1 MTSLMVRPSY
11 ADTLRIMMRE
21 AAFFDLD
28 KTIIAGSSTLAFGKP
43 LYRAGFLHRGTL
55 LRLGIAQISYMLFG
69 ADESSLERARDE
81 MLDLVS
87 GWHKAEIES
96 IIAETLDDVIEP
108 LVFAE
113 ALFLI
118 DEHKR
123 AGRAVYVVS
132 ASPEEFVTPIA
143 AMVGIDGVIATR
155 IRTDRLGRYV
165 PELEQYV
172 MGPGK
177 VDAMRRV
184 AERDG
189 LDLSRSF
196 AYTDS
201 FTDIPMLEIVG
212 NPIVVNPEKDLKEEA
227 ESREWPILEFQ
238 RPVSLGPRVQS
249 PPPKVWVGVA
259 AGVAAAAAVVV
270 LSRRRIAS

>member
-1 MTSLMVRPSY
+1 VQASKASIPTMT
-11 ADTLRIMMRE
+11 E

-28 KTIIAGSSTLAFGKP
+28 KTIIAGSSTLAFGRP
-43 LYRAGFLHRGTL
+43 LYRAGFLPRRAL
-55 LRLGIAQISYMLFG
+55 LRAGIAQLSYMLFG
-69 ADESSLERARDE
+69 ADEDSLERARDE

-87 GWHKAEIES
+87 GWHRSEIDS
-96 IIAETLDDVIEP
+96 IVSETLDDVIEP

-123 AGRAVYVVS
+123 SGREVYVIS

-143 AMVGIDGVIATR
+143 RLVGIDRVIATK

-165 PELEQYV
+165 PELERYV

-177 VDAMRRV
+177 VQAMLDV
-184 AERDG
+184 AAADG
-189 LDLSRSF
+189 IDLSASF

-201 FTDIPMLEIVG
+201 VTDVPMLEAVG
-212 NPIVVNPEKDLKEEA
+212 NPVAVNPEKDLREIAEE
-227 ESREWPILEFQ
+227 RKWPILEFQ
-238 RPVSLGPRVQS
+238 RPVTIGPRVAA
-249 PPPKVWVGVA
+249 PPPSVWVGVA
-259 AGVAAAAAVVV
+259 AGVAIGIAAIA
-270 LSRRRIAS
+270 LSRRRAHHA

>member
-1 MTSLMVRPSY
+1 MVRPAY
-11 ADTLRIMMRE
+11 PDTPPSFAM
-21 AAFFDLD
+21 AGFFDLD
-28 KTIIAGSSTLAFGKP
+28 KTIIAGSSALAFGKP

-55 LRLGIAQISYMLFG
+55 LRLGIAQISYLPFG

-96 IIAETLDDVIEP
+96 IIAKALDDVIEP

-113 ALFLI
+113 VLFLI

-155 IRTDRLGRYV
+155 IRTDRLGATFPNSSSASWVPGRSKRYAGS
-165 PELEQYV
+165 LSA
-172 MGPGK
+172 MTSTCPG
-177 VDAMRRV
+177 
-184 AERDG
+184 
-189 LDLSRSF
+189 LSRTPTV
-196 AYTDS
+196 APT
-201 FTDIPMLEIVG
+201 
-212 NPIVVNPEKDLKEEA
+212 
-227 ESREWPILEFQ
+227 SRC
-238 RPVSLGPRVQS
+238 
-249 PPPKVWVGVA
+249 
-259 AGVAAAAAVVV
+259 
-270 LSRRRIAS
+270 SRSSGTRSS